1 MIETM
6 TSVQCVHCGKRVD
19 VRGTDVSLSYVTRD
33 AVADEPRSFLIIANT
48 RGQTLLLHAC
58 TDEA

>member
-6 TSVQCVHCGKRVD
+6 NSVRCVHCGKRVD
-19 VRGTDVSLSYVTRD
+19 VRGVDLSLSYVTRD
-33 AVADEPRSFLIIANT
+33 AVADNLRSFLIIAKT
-48 RGQTLLLHAC
+48 RDQDFLVHAC